1 MKNWRIVV
9 TPGDGIGPE
18 VMAAGAEVLDHT
30 ASRFGVGVTQ
40 LERPLGG
47 NSIDRFGE
55 PCTDEVMQD
64 ALDADA
70 VFLAAVGGPK
80 WDDPHAEFTPEEG
93 VLRLRKGLE
102 LYANVRPVRVYDALV
117 DQSPLRPEVVRGT
130 DMVILR
136 ELTGGL
142 YFGQPKEMRF
152 IGGERGAVDTLA
164 YRESE
169 IRRIV
174 ERAFEW
180 AAGRRRKVLSVDKF
194 NVLVTGRFW
203 RDIANDI
210 AAQHPDIE
218 YDTMLADACAAALVR
233 QPTAYDVIVTE
244 NTFGDLLSDEAG
256 VFHRLAGHVALRQS
270 GRRRS
275 RALRARARQRAGHR
289 GPGHCQPVG
298 YNPQRGDAV
307 SPHVRPAAG
316 GRGNR
321 VGRRTHT
328 QRRVPNARYRRGGCA
343 PRGHT
348 VHDRGGH
355 CPHRGP
361 RRRLTG
367 VFNVLREAGEPTRA

>member
-18 VMAAGAEVLDHT
+18 VMAAGAAVLDHT

-55 PCTDEVMQD
+55 PCIDEVFQD

-70 VFLAAVGGPK
+70 VLLAAVGGPK
-80 WDDPHAEFTPEEG
+80 WEDPHAEFTPEEG

-102 LYANVRPVRVYDALV
+102 LYANVRPVLVYDALV

-136 ELTGGL
+136 ELIGGL

-169 IRRIV
+169 VRRIV

-203 RDIANDI
+203 REIANDV

-218 YDTMLADACAAALVR
+218 YDTMLADAFAAALVR
-233 QPTAYDVIVTE
+233 QPTEYDVIVTE

-256 VFHRLAGHVALRQS
+256 VFTGSLGMLPSASLGDE
-270 GRRRS
+270 G
-275 RALRARARQRAGHR
+275 RALYEPVHGSAPDIAGQGIANPLGTILSVAMLFRHTFDQPQAAAAIETAVEHTLNDGFRTPDIGEEGARLVDTTSMTAAVIARIEG
-289 GPGHCQPVG
+289 
-298 YNPQRGDAV
+298 
-307 SPHVRPAAG
+307 PAAG
-316 GRGNR
+316 
-321 VGRRTHT
+321 
-328 QRRVPNARYRRGGCA
+328 
-343 PRGHT
+343 
-348 VHDRGGH
+348 
-355 CPHRGP
+355 
-361 RRRLTG
+361 
-367 VFNVLREAGEPTRA
+367 

>member
-40 LERPLGG
+40 VERPLGG

-55 PCTDEVMQD
+55 PCTDEVLQD

-80 WDDPHAEFTPEEG
+80 WEDPHAEFTPEEG

-117 DQSPLRPEVVRGT
+117 DQSPLRADVVRGT
-130 DMVILR
+130 DLVILR

-142 YFGQPKEMRF
+142 YFGEPKEMRF

-164 YRESE
+164 YTESE

-203 RDIANDI
+203 REIANDV
-210 AAQHPDIE
+210 AAQHPGIK
-218 YDTMLADACAAALVR
+218 YDTMLADAFAAALVR
-233 QPTAYDVIVTE
+233 QPTEYDVVVTE

-256 VFHRLAGHVALRQS
+256 VFTGSLGMLPSASLGDAG
-270 GRRRS
+270 
-275 RALRARARQRAGHR
+275 RALYEPVHGSAPDIAGQGIANPLGTILSVAMLFRHTFDQPQAAAAIETAVEQTLNDGFRTPDIGEEGARLVDTQSMTAAVIARIEG
-289 GPGHCQPVG
+289 
-298 YNPQRGDAV
+298 
-307 SPHVRPAAG
+307 PAAG
-316 GRGNR
+316 
-321 VGRRTHT
+321 
-328 QRRVPNARYRRGGCA
+328 
-343 PRGHT
+343 
-348 VHDRGGH
+348 
-355 CPHRGP
+355 
-361 RRRLTG
+361 
-367 VFNVLREAGEPTRA
+367 

>member
-1 MKNWRIVV
+1 MKDWRIVV

-18 VMAAGAEVLDHT
+18 VTAAGAEVLDYT
-30 ASRFGVGVTQ
+30 AGRYGIGLTQ
-40 LERPLGG
+40 VERPLGG

-55 PCTDEVMQD
+55 PCTDEVLQD

-70 VFLAAVGGPK
+70 VFLGAVGGPK
-80 WDDPHAEFTPEEG
+80 WEDPHAEFTPEEG
-93 VLRLRKGLE
+93 VLRLRKGLG

-130 DMVILR
+130 DLVILR

-142 YFGQPKEMRF
+142 YFGEPKEMRF

-164 YRESE
+164 YTESE

-203 RDIANDI
+203 RDIANDV

-218 YDTMLADACAAALVR
+218 YDTMLADAFAAALVR
-233 QPTAYDVIVTE
+233 QPTAWDVVVTE

-256 VFHRLAGHVALRQS
+256 VFTGSLGMLPSASLGDEGQ
-270 GRRRS
+270 
-275 RALRARARQRAGHR
+275 RALRASTRQRARHR
-289 GPGHCQPVG
+289 RAGHCQPVG
-298 YNPQRGDAV
+298 YNPERGDVV
-307 SPHVRPAAG
+307 SPLVRPAAG

-321 VGRRTHT
+321 VGRRANTE
-328 QRRVPNARYRRGGCA
+328 RRVPNPGHRRGGRA
-343 PRGHT
+343 PRGHH

-355 CPHRGP
+355 CPH
-361 RRRLTG
+361 
-367 VFNVLREAGEPTRA
+367 